1 VLWRIICRWVPSPQ
15 SNNSRS
21 PSRLTMTAL
30 GARWVVGTA
39 PLVPRNVTRNDMVRR
54 QPSSDK
60 PPSER
65 ESSELHRHRNPVV
78 ADYSFPNKYNKK
90 IKPINHKLHRSIMQ
104 LTKRRLLKTSVVLAT
119 TATIAGCSGGQSS
132 TDSEPQFELQEVQS
146 LPSIAQSEEE
156 ITAAATVENTGNGSG
171 STSVEFSLDVNQSA
185 VETETINSG
194 ETTQITTDIQVPIVD
209 SGRYDL
215 TASLNDQI
223 STSTPVDIYRR
234 LNRNGL
240 HGSVVSKT
248 GESLVDSRVYIISTN
263 QEFASNQASV
273 NSTERFFLEHLKSGD
288 YNMKITFYAGDN
300 SAEFSEIPDI
310 APLQESYTVQMI
322 SKYWNNMKCRKGIV
336 PR

>member
-1 VLWRIICRWVPSPQ
+1 
-15 SNNSRS
+15 
-21 PSRLTMTAL
+21 
-30 GARWVVGTA
+30 
-39 PLVPRNVTRNDMVRR
+39 
-54 QPSSDK
+54 
-60 PPSER
+60 
-65 ESSELHRHRNPVV
+65 
-78 ADYSFPNKYNKK
+78 
-90 IKPINHKLHRSIMQ
+90 MQ

-248 GESLVDSRVYIISTN
+248 GESLVDSRIYIISTN

-310 APLQESYTVQMI
+310 APLQESYTVTDDIEILEQ
-322 SKYWNNMKCRKGIV
+322 YEV
-336 PR
+336 PQGYRTEIKLVDQNKNPVTDLQEVLVQDQFGNFARYNLNEEGYLIQPERSESGVILPSESTFTVNAYPKQGDRPVEFGEVNGSSDEEFVFEVSNPDQFPTR